1 MAAEEQRLANRL
13 DELNKAVRAWG
24 ALTRKQ
30 LLRRLMELGVHD
42 KVILAREVSARK
54 KVNLSIRGEDILM
67 RSMKHGIKT
76 QAGALDH
83 AWFSFARQGIFIE
96 HGVGKARPVRSVQA
110 LANAKPWLSVVL
122 PHRIDELASLL
133 ANHYADIAAAELRIL
148 IPGIIDTKITTTG

>member
-1 MAAEEQRLANRL
+1 MQPEEQRLADRL

-30 LLRRLMELGVHD
+30 LLRRLAELGVRE
-42 KVILAREVSARK
+42 KVILAREASYKK

-67 RSMKHGIKT
+67 RSMKHGLKK

-96 HGVGKARPVRSVQA
+96 HGVGKTRPVRSTQA
-110 LANAKPWLSVVL
+110 LEAAKPWLTVVL
-122 PHRIDELASLL
+122 PHRVEELADLL
-133 ANHYADIAAAELRIL
+133 TNHYADIAAAELRIL
-148 IPGIIDTKITTTG
+148 IPGIIDTKITTG